1 MQNGN
6 RMSDLDPSVAIRL
19 SSGLSLLAITS
30 AIFGMFGN
38 PSWNWWVWNADA
50 LGQFSLANDLAT
62 GGRFTDWDLGNASY
76 VVPDLAFAFIARLF
90 LPSIPAMVTFNAVL
104 QIGLL
109 WCVLWRLG
117 RAANHHR
124 PVFFSLLSVGVL
136 MGLATTVGEPFALL
150 LSSAHHVGALL
161 GGLLLTAEVL
171 HHRDHS
177 LTSMIGIALITA
189 TFSLSDDL
197 FIVAYAGPISVLV
210 VLVGRRPYRRA
221 LTASGTIL
229 VSAGVGKGI
238 SSLLIGS
245 PIATSPDLG
254 LSSMRSRMM
263 ELIDVIVFSDSRLP
277 LVGLASGIAT
287 VLAIGVTIRSATSRT
302 QEDVSENPHRPF
314 ALLLGLSSLST
325 ITPILLGAVNP
336 VAERYV
342 LQIFILPVITI
353 SSWLAQN
360 VSWKRLSLVMVLLSL
375 TPFSAVSAASQT
387 VEPWHPWNS
396 QIDCVEAALDSIGA
410 THVISQYW
418 DTHLF
423 SLHSNEDRYFAQFL
437 ANAQPY
443 VQVTSKDW
451 YSDDGWYDAALLS
464 SYAGPIHT
472 FTSDQFVTERGNQVS
487 IAQCGPW
494 AVLSAPNDSV
504 RFRTS

>member
-1 MQNGN
+1 
-6 RMSDLDPSVAIRL
+6 
-19 SSGLSLLAITS
+19 
-30 AIFGMFGN
+30 
-38 PSWNWWVWNADA
+38 
-50 LGQFSLANDLAT
+50 
-62 GGRFTDWDLGNASY
+62 
-76 VVPDLAFAFIARLF
+76 
-90 LPSIPAMVTFNAVL
+90 
-104 QIGLL
+104 
-109 WCVLWRLG
+109 
-117 RAANHHR
+117 
-124 PVFFSLLSVGVL
+124 
-136 MGLATTVGEPFALL
+136 
-150 LSSAHHVGALL
+150 
-161 GGLLLTAEVL
+161 
-171 HHRDHS
+171 
-177 LTSMIGIALITA
+177 
-189 TFSLSDDL
+189 
-197 FIVAYAGPISVLV
+197 
-210 VLVGRRPYRRA
+210 
-221 LTASGTIL
+221 
-229 VSAGVGKGI
+229 
-238 SSLLIGS
+238 
-245 PIATSPDLG
+245 
-254 LSSMRSRMM
+254 
-263 ELIDVIVFSDSRLP
+263 
-277 LVGLASGIAT
+277 
-287 VLAIGVTIRSATSRT
+287 
-302 QEDVSENPHRPF
+302 
-314 ALLLGLSSLST
+314 
-325 ITPILLGAVNP
+325 
-336 VAERYV
+336 V